1 MATGSLHE
9 LGATRECAMI
19 EIRIHGRGGQ
29 GGVIA
34 SQILAEA
41 AFYEG
46 MHVQAFPAFGSERR
60 GAPVTA
66 FLRLDRNP
74 IMVRSKVYQPDGL
87 LILDQ
92 GLLKLN
98 MSGIVAGL
106 KPGGWIL
113 INSSLPPEDFPDLQ
127 QFDVCTVDA
136 AAIGRRHKLGSAT
149 APIVNTAMAGAVAR
163 FQNLAD
169 LDSLAI
175 AVRNAVPVNQ
185 EENVAAAMDG
195 AREIQQRNSWAPR
208 RDGHAN
214 AGTTLVG

>member
-1 MATGSLHE
+1 
-9 LGATRECAMI
+9 MI

-34 SQILAEA
+34 SEILAEA
-41 AFYEG
+41 AFREG
-46 MHVQAFPAFGSERR
+46 MHVQAFPMFGSERR

-74 IMVRSKVYQPDGL
+74 IMVRSKVYNPDGL

-92 GLLKLN
+92 SLLKLN
-98 MSGIVAGL
+98 LGGVVAGL

-113 INSSLPPEDFPDLQ
+113 INSPLPPKDFPELQ
-127 QFDVCTVDA
+127 QFQVCTVDA
-136 AAIGRRHKLGSAT
+136 AAISRRHHLGSAT
-149 APIVNTAMAGAVAR
+149 VPIVNTAMAGALTR

-169 LDSLAI
+169 LDNLAL
-175 AVRNAVPVNQ
+175 AVRHSVPVKQ

-195 AREIQQRNSWAPR
+195 AREVQHRDAEVGRRN
-208 RDGHAN
+208 GHGN
-214 AGTTLVG
+214 A

>member
-1 MATGSLHE
+1 
-9 LGATRECAMI
+9 MI

-41 AFYEG
+41 AFREG
-46 MHVQAFPAFGSERR
+46 MHVQAFPSFGSERR

-74 IMVRSKVYQPDGL
+74 IMVRSKVYEPDGL

-92 GLLKLN
+92 SLLKLN
-98 MSGIVAGL
+98 PNGIVAGL

-113 INSSLPPEDFPDLQ
+113 INSSLSPKDFPELQ
-127 QFDVCTVDA
+127 QFDLCTVDA
-136 AAIGRRHKLGSAT
+136 AAISRRHQLGSAT
-149 APIVNTAMAGAVAR
+149 APIVNTAMAGALAA
-163 FQNLAD
+163 FQHFAD
-169 LDSLAI
+169 LDHLAL
-175 AVRNAVPVNQ
+175 AVRHAVPVKP

-195 AREIQQRNSWAPR
+195 AREIHRMNSGAER
-208 RDGHAN
+208 SCRHGN
-214 AGTTLVG
+214 A

>member
-1 MATGSLHE
+1 
-9 LGATRECAMI
+9 MI

-34 SQILAEA
+34 SEILAEA
-41 AFYEG
+41 AFREG

-66 FLRLDRNP
+66 FLRLDRDP

-92 GLLKLN
+92 GLLKL
-98 MSGIVAGL
+98 SLCSIVAGL
-106 KPGGWIL
+106 KPSGWIL
-113 INSSLPPEDFPDLQ
+113 INSPLPPKDFPELQ

-136 AAIGRRHKLGSAT
+136 VAISRRHKLGSAT
-149 APIVNTAMAGAVAR
+149 VPIVNTAMVGALTQ

-169 LDSLAI
+169 LNNLAL
-175 AVRNAVPVNQ
+175 AVRHAVPVNP

-195 AREIQQRNSWAPR
+195 AREIQHRGSWAGR
-208 RDGHAN
+208 RYGHGN
-214 AGTTLVG
+214 ARTMLVG

>member
-1 MATGSLHE
+1 
-9 LGATRECAMI
+9 MI

-41 AFYEG
+41 AFREG

-66 FLRLDRNP
+66 FLRLDRSP
-74 IMVRSKVYQPDGL
+74 IVVRSKVYQPDGL

-98 MSGIVAGL
+98 PGSIVAGL
-106 KPGGWIL
+106 KPSGWIL
-113 INSSLPPEDFPDLQ
+113 INSALQPTDFPELQ
-127 QFDVCTVDA
+127 RFQVCTVDA
-136 AAIGRRHKLGSAT
+136 AAISRRHKLGSAT
-149 APIVNTAMAGAVAR
+149 APIVNTAMAGALAA
-163 FQNLAD
+163 FQHFAD
-169 LDSLAI
+169 LDHLAD
-175 AVRNAVPVNQ
+175 AVRHAVPVKP

-195 AREIQQRNSWAPR
+195 AREIHRMHSGAKGSCP
-208 RDGHAN
+208 DGN
-214 AGTTLVG
+214 V

>member
-1 MATGSLHE
+1 
-9 LGATRECAMI
+9 MI

-41 AFYEG
+41 AFREG
-46 MHVQAFPAFGSERR
+46 MHVQAFPTFGSERR

-66 FLRLDRNP
+66 FLRLDQHP
-74 IMVRSKVYQPDGL
+74 IMVRSKVYRPDGL

-98 MSGIVAGL
+98 LGSVVAGL

-113 INSSLPPEDFPDLQ
+113 INSPLPPKDFPELQ
-127 QFDVCTVDA
+127 QFEVCTVDA
-136 AAIGRRHKLGSAT
+136 AAISRRHKLGSVT
-149 APIVNTAMAGAVAR
+149 APIVNTAMAGALAA
-163 FQNLAD
+163 FQHFAG
-169 LDSLAI
+169 LDHLEP
-175 AVRNAVPVNQ
+175 AVRHAVPVKP

-195 AREIQQRNSWAPR
+195 AREIHRM
-208 RDGHAN
+208 N
-214 AGTTLVG
+214 AGAERSCRHGNA